1 MPSEVFPFSGPLW
14 NARLN
19 RFGLAAASSVKS
31 PSYSAPMPLVIN
43 RAPFTVIHASAGI
56 APIFCPSSPSA
67 AIRHVPC
74 SLSRSVFIFPATEE
88 LYSPQIVPKI
98 AQPELRDFLAT
109 AYTPPPRRRRPPRFS
124 ILGSNAV
131 RRSRRY
137 LAPRLGDFAAPGKDR
152 PARGAPRP
160 ARSRGSRDCGG
171 DAFRLYAPGPHR
183 GIGRAS

>member
-1 MPSEVFPFSGPLW
+1 LRPRESRPS
-14 NARLN
+14 
-19 RFGLAAASSVKS
+19 
-31 PSYSAPMPLVIN
+31 SAH
-43 RAPFTVIHASAGI
+43 RAPARRSAT
-56 APIFCPSSPSA
+56 CPAAYPDRFSFSP
-67 AIRHVPC
+67 P
-74 SLSRSVFIFPATEE
+74 PKK

-160 ARSRGSRDCGG
+160 ARSRGSRDRGG
-171 DAFRLYAPGPHR
+171 DAFRLHAPGPHR